1 MSEVSGDDDAG
12 AVLGFLY
19 RVLRLEM
26 HQLRGDDRP
35 HHCHQ
40 PPKEFG
46 GTRRSGRYSRL
57 RRDNMGLE
65 SCRESVTD
73 ILLFKIF
80 IKTPDPIL
88 SLLRHP
94 SDFLRKPSSYPMQ
107 SIREQS
113 LSLILPA
120 CLSGKRIES

>member
-46 GTRRSGRYSRL
+46 RTRGSGRRGRLSRDVVGFTILIENVKPRSGV
-57 RRDNMGLE
+57 
-65 SCRESVTD
+65 C
-73 ILLFKIF
+73 F
-80 IKTPDPIL
+80 
-88 SLLRHP
+88 
-94 SDFLRKPSSYPMQ
+94 
-107 SIREQS
+107 
-113 LSLILPA
+113 
-120 CLSGKRIES
+120 